1 MRGDAGHRKGRA
13 TRSESS
19 EKTQSLSPLGRVGGR
34 QQALE
39 MTHIAPG
46 STCGL
51 LPTRR
56 DPGAIPMGHYHQDLV
71 LHGGAF
77 FWCRSPIRNLQRHLA
92 SKKSK
97 LFEFPVQLDLSSA
110 SPAPASAWAFFYPS
124 DSAH

>member
-19 EKTQSLSPLGRVGGR
+19 EKTQALSPLGRVEGR

-39 MTHIAPG
+39 MFRIAPG

-56 DPGAIPMGHYHQDLV
+56 DPGAIPRGQYHQDLV
-71 LHGGAF
+71 
-77 FWCRSPIRNLQRHLA
+77 
-92 SKKSK
+92 
-97 LFEFPVQLDLSSA
+97 
-110 SPAPASAWAFFYPS
+110 
-124 DSAH
+124 

>member
-13 TRSESS
+13 TRSERS

-56 DPGAIPMGHYHQDLV
+56 DPGTIPMGHYHQDLV
-71 LHGGAF
+71 LHERSLHGQFDRRLLGGRRRLGVAGGGDR
-77 FWCRSPIRNLQRHLA
+77 CARREGR
-92 SKKSK
+92 
-97 LFEFPVQLDLSSA
+97 
-110 SPAPASAWAFFYPS
+110 
-124 DSAH
+124 